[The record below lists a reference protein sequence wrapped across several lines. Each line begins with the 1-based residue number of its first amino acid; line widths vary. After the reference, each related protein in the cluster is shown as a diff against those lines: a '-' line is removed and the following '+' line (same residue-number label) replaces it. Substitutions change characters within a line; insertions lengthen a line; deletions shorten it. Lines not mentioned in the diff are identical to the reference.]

1 MHASIPLLSQ
11 RWQPTTVIRIEHH
24 LPCSMVEDI
33 DCIAQKHPE
42 EDLQLLK
49 PWRAI
54 HGTHG
59 SHGCGELDKDRVK
72 GDDGR
77 MVVLDRR
84 AVPDAEAGSV

>member
-1 MHASIPLLSQ
+1 
-11 RWQPTTVIRIEHH
+11 
-24 LPCSMVEDI
+24 MVEDI